1 MGVVVASFIA
11 VLGQVAFAGARVESR
26 DDLADVS
33 WGFPA
38 RWISQD
44 QASLDPP
51 FPWVVG
57 VSSPWERP
65 TSIDWTGLALD
76 VAAVA
81 LVLAVFVWLVVRG
94 AGALR
99 RRLLAT

>member
-1 MGVVVASFIA
+1 M
-11 VLGQVAFAGARVESR
+11 LCQVAFAGAQVGSH

-38 RWISQD
+38 RWITQD

-57 VSSPWERP
+57 PSSPWEYP
-65 TSIDWTGLALD
+65 TRIDWPSLALD
-76 VAAVA
+76 VAAFA
-81 LVLAVFVWLVVRG
+81 LVLAVFAWLVARG

-99 RRLLAT
+99 RRMLQP